1 MDFFISARVS
11 LRALRKNKLRSLL
24 TVLGVVIG
32 VCAVITLVSMGS
44 GAQIAIEKSISGLG
58 TNLLIIFPGS
68 ITKGGMRTGYG
79 TVTSLTAEDAKA
91 IQEECPA
98 IQMVTPVV
106 NTSAQVVFQN
116 QNWGTSVFGVDPD
129 YQRIKKSARS

>member
-1 MDFFISARVS
+1 MDFFITIRVA

-32 VCAVITLVSMGS
+32 VCAVITLVNMGN

-79 TVTSLTAEDAKA
+79 TVTTLTAEDAR
-91 IQEECPA
+91 Q
-98 IQMVTPVV
+98 
-106 NTSAQVVFQN
+106 S
-116 QNWGTSVFGVDPD
+116 
-129 YQRIKKSARS
+129 KKNAPLFRW

>member
-1 MDFFISARVS
+1 MDFFITIRVA

-44 GAQIAIEKSISGLG
+44 GAQIAIEKSIRGLG

-68 ITKGGMRTGYG
+68 ITKGGMRTGSG
-79 TVTSLTAEDAKA
+79 TVTTLTAEDANA

-98 IQMVTPVV
+98 ILMVTPVV
-106 NTSAQVVFQN
+106 THQPRWFFK
-116 QNWGTSVFGVDPD
+116 TRIGVP
-129 YQRIKKSARS
+129 QCLELILIINGLKTGQ

>member
-1 MDFFISARVS
+1 MDFFITIRVA

-44 GAQIAIEKSISGLG
+44 GAQIAIEKSIRGLG

-68 ITKGGMRTGYG
+68 ITKGGMRTGSG
-79 TVTSLTAEDAKA
+79 TVTTLTAEDAKA

-116 QNWGTSVFGVDPD
+116 QNWG
-129 YQRIKKSARS
+129 